1 MSIQIIITGDHSTD
15 VLAELSTLSK
25 ALNTSSQDECPFDV
39 DEGMSRAKELSKKG
53 MEEAQ
58 VQTIVKEVAE
68 NFSTPE
74 CLDNIKPKKLSGPQ
88 HKIEADK
95 MIDAGKIDDDIFP
108 LLSQRQKDRVLEA
121 LKVEEDLDALE
132 NGEFEVVEPELSATN
147 AEPNAS
153 DAQTNDV
160 VAEPETAEL
169 NIPKDDDPLPEP
181 ETTEDKVIDTESLK
195 ALMSTVCRDEKGN
208 DIPEKYSA
216 TRNILRNAVPEGK
229 DIKISNIPAEKLKEV
244 YYSIAAL

>member
-15 VLAELSTLSK
+15 VLAELKTLSA
-25 ALNTSSQDECPFDV
+25 ALTPDECPFDV
-39 DEGMSRAKELSKKG
+39 DEGMNRSKELFKKG
-53 MEEAQ
+53 MEEAERSEIIATGEVGQ
-58 VQTIVKEVAE
+58 VLNKEGTGWE
-68 NFSTPE
+68 DP
-74 CLDNIKPKKLSGPQ
+74 KPTKLSGPQ

-95 MIDAGKIDDDIFP
+95 MINAGEIDDDIFP

-121 LKVEEDLDALE
+121 MKTEEDLDALE
-132 NGEFEVVEPELSATN
+132 KGEFEVVSEPELSATN
-147 AEPNAS
+147 AEPNEPEPELSA
-153 DAQTNDV
+153 TN
-160 VAEPETAEL
+160 AEPE
-169 NIPKDDDPLPEP
+169 DEP
-181 ETTEDKVIDTESLK
+181 TTEDKVIDTESLK
-195 ALMSTVCRDEKGN
+195 ALMSTVCRDENGK